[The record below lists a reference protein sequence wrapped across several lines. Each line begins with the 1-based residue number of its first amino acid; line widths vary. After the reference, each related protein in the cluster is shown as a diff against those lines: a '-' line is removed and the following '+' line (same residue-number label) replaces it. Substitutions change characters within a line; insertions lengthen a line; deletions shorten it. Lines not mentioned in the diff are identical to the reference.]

1 MLCENG
7 SRVPDG
13 FTAPG
18 TTDKTDGHPGSER
31 SGAIEGETTM
41 SNPGPTVGAVKWLP
55 LLLLLLLG
63 AIWGGNPAFSKALVT
78 DGISPAAVVFWQTL
92 GAGVLLSIICLV
104 RRTPIQL
111 SRRAI
116 IYYLVIGV
124 IAIDVAYIMLVFSVR
139 HLTVGYVSVLV
150 LFSPLLTYVFA
161 ILLRLERVNLLRG
174 LGILVGFAGAA
185 VLVVP
190 EGSLPSSDLLGIA
203 LLSFIVPAGYATGNI
218 FAEWGRP
225 ANADNVALAAG
236 TMFAAAGG
244 ALIATLIDGS
254 FHPVWVDFA
263 HRELILFGFAL
274 ATAVAFLIFYLIIA
288 LAGAVYLGQVGYIV
302 TLAGVGWGVLF
313 FGETVPIWLWVAIA
327 IVGVGVG
334 MVNLG
339 KKKPA

>member
-1 MLCENG
+1 
-7 SRVPDG
+7 
-13 FTAPG
+13 
-18 TTDKTDGHPGSER
+18 
-31 SGAIEGETTM
+31 M

-263 HRELILFGFAL
+263 HREFILFGFAL

-313 FGETVPIWLWVAIA
+313 FGETVPVWLWVAIA

>member
-1 MLCENG
+1 MND
-7 SRVPDG
+7 S
-13 FTAPG
+13 APAG
-18 TTDKTDGHPGSER
+18 
-31 SGAIEGETTM
+31 GAI
-41 SNPGPTVGAVKWLP
+41 KWLP
-55 LLLLLLLG
+55 LLLLLVLG
-63 AIWGGNPAFSKALVT
+63 AIWGGNPVFSKSLVT
-78 DGISPAAVVFWQTL
+78 SGVSPAAVVFWQTL
-92 GAGVLLSIICLV
+92 GAGVLLSIICIA
-104 RRTPIQL
+104 RRTPIRL
-111 SRRAI
+111 NRRAI

-124 IAIDVAYIMLVFSVR
+124 IGIDVAYIMLVFSVR

-174 LGILVGFAGAA
+174 LGIVVGFAGAA

-190 EGSLPSSDLLGIA
+190 DGSLPSPDLLGVA
-203 LLSFIVPAGYATGNI
+203 LLSFIVPAGYAMANI

-244 ALIATLIDGS
+244 ALVVTLVAGN
-254 FHPVWVDFA
+254 FHPVWVDFGQ
-263 HRELILFGFAL
+263 RELILFGFSL
-274 ATAVAFLIFYLIIA
+274 ATAIAFLLFYLIIA

-302 TLAGVGWGVLF
+302 TLAGVGWGALF
-313 FGETVPIWLWVAIA
+313 FGETVSVWLWVAIA

-339 KKKPA
+339 KTKTA